1 MDKKSL
7 FNVILTEEERL
18 QTILHNLLLMLSR
31 RIFIKDGE
39 KKQLITMEGAEKRIV
54 DKGYNIYT
62 LETDNHDNYA
72 MIIIFQKI
80 TAIGK
85 QSIVSDFFKD
95 YSNFKKI
102 LVASD
107 YNNKTLSSVLQNH
120 SQIFRESTMMIDI
133 ISNEIQPKFE
143 LLSPEEMKRVKEE
156 YHITDYTIPKLLKTD
171 PVAKYFGLKKGEIIR
186 IVRPSQISG
195 LSISY
200 RIVS

>member
-171 PVAKYFGLKKGEIIR
+171 PVAKYFGLKKGEVIR

>member
-39 KKQLITMEGAEKRIV
+39 KKQLITMEGAEERIV

-62 LETDNHDNYA
+62 LETDNYDNYA

>member
-62 LETDNHDNYA
+62 LETDNYDNYA

>member
-62 LETDNHDNYA
+62 LETDNYDNYA

-171 PVAKYFGLKKGEIIR
+171 PVAKYFGLKKGEVIR